1 MVDTGGVY
9 ILDEIGEKYN
19 SIPFTLSVEEKYKRY
34 VKARFIFNIVEQSS
48 LFSLI
53 SNNRVKNR
61 RSKKIYNNYR
71 AFRKR

>member
-9 ILDEIGEKYN
+9 MLDEIGEKYN
-19 SIPFTLSVEEKYKRY
+19 SIPFTLVEEKYKRY